1 MLHWHAAVD
10 CLDSGLHIMSY
21 LATHHVHLH
30 ELPARC
36 SLAWCLPC
44 GTHSIIP
51 YFYAIY
57 FLALLLHR
65 DRRDD
70 AACRQKYGRDWDKYC
85 AIVKY
90 RMFPL
95 IY

>member
-1 MLHWHAAVD
+1 MWCGVPFGCTAPSSSLPNPN
-10 CLDSGLHIMSY
+10 LSSFLPPIP
-21 LATHHVHLH
+21 HH
-30 ELPARC
+30 PA
-36 SLAWCLPC
+36 PQ
-44 GTHSIIP
+44 
-51 YFYAIY
+51 IY

-70 AACRQKYGRDWDKYC
+70 AACREKYGRDWDKFC
-85 AIVKY
+85 GLVKY